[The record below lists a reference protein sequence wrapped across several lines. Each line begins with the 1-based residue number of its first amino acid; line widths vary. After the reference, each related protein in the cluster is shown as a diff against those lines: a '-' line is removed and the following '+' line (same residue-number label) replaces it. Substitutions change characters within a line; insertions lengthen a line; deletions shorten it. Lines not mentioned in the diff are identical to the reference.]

1 MGPDAGELQAR
12 LAFLREAER
21 LKDTLRSGVTA
32 SGRQESVAEHSWR
45 LCLTVLAFADLLPD
59 IDPLRLLKLVIIH
72 DLGEIYEGDVPAIHQ
87 RADDGRDARER
98 ADFHRLTERL
108 PDALRT
114 EFRALYDEYAAAST
128 PEAVLAKGFDKL
140 ETILQ
145 HTQGANAPDFDYR
158 FNLHYGRVRTDA
170 HPLLAEIRALIDA
183 ETEALADG
191 RAAWAG

>member
-1 MGPDAGELQAR
+1 MTGDIGAR
-12 LAFLREAER
+12 LAFVREVER
-21 LKDTLRSGVTA
+21 IKDTLRSGITA
-32 SGRQESVAEHSWR
+32 SGRAESVAEHSWR
-45 LCLTVLAFADLLPD
+45 LCVTILSFADLLPAE
-59 IDPLRLLKLVIIH
+59 IDRLKLLKLAIIH

-87 RADDGRDARER
+87 NADDGRDARER
-98 ADFHRLTERL
+98 ADFHKLTAVL
-108 PDALRT
+108 PAALRD
-114 EFRALYDEYAAAST
+114 EFRALYDEYAAAAT

-158 FNLHYGRVRTDA
+158 FNLDYGKARTDA

-191 RAAWAG
+191 RKAWTG